1 MGKLML
7 VQHAVQR
14 YLHFLAVFA
23 DVGVVF
29 LVAYY
34 LSLLNLNSLGLVI
47 KKLLLGGSCR
57 DYGGLRGIHRAGEL
71 ACHVL
76 FLKLIGVID

>member
-1 MGKLML
+1 M
-7 VQHAVQR
+7 QR

-34 LSLLNLNSLGLVI
+34 LSLLNLNFLGLVI
-47 KKLLLGGSCR
+47 KKLLLSGSCS
-57 DYGGLRGIHRAGEL
+57 DYGGLRGIHLTGEL
-71 ACHVL
+71 ARHVL
-76 FLKLIGVID
+76 FLKLIGVVD